1 MNKQYKYDIGFDV
14 ESSRYRVVPDGILA
28 GKTYPTKEDAIKG
41 LYKELIDE
49 WWRLDNEADNIRGF
63 IDYLKYNV
71 EEVKEEL
78 GLENNFKLDK

>member
-1 MNKQYKYDIGFDV
+1 MNKQYKYDIEFDV